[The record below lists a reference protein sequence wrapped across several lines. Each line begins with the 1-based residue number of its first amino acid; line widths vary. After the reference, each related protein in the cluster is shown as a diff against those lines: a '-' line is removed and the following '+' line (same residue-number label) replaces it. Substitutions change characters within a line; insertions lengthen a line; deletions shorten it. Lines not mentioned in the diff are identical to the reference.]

1 MNNNFSYVDYIAILI
16 SVIFFIESIIRL
28 NFVSNIKNFFATLSS
43 SIKRLR
49 SKSISDHW
57 KERASTMYA
66 RRLIFLTLYL
76 IFLMLFSSIPF
87 LGYLMYSLLQVDWN
101 ASIFS
106 DFYMYLYLALFSLL
120 YTFFRRFFYA

>member
-87 LGYLMYSLLQVDWN
+87 LGYLMYRLLQVDWN